1 MSTEDTETILY
12 FAGMVVLLIWLVVSF
27 IRSTK

>member
-1 MSTEDTETILY
+1 MTTENAETILY

>member
-12 FAGMVVLLIWLVVSF
+12 FAGLVVLLIWLVVSF